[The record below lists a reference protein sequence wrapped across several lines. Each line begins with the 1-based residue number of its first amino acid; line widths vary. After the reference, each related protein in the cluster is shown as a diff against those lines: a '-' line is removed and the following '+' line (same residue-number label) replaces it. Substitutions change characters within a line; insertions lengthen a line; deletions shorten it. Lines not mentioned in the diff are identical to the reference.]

1 MSMKTRA
8 GRTVP
13 PLRRL
18 LEQRDYFAAR
28 ATSLASEATS
38 LTNHVA
44 SLTDEVASL
53 ASEAASLTN
62 QVASL
67 TDEVA
72 SLTEQVE
79 SLTDEVGPMRE
90 LAWPPGHYYSPFPS
104 LDEVRRRRKQIFDR
118 EDQLLEVDVADAAQR
133 ELVRTLAPFAIEA
146 TFPEVAS
153 EDYRYYFENDFFGY
167 GDAIALHSMLRW
179 LQPKR
184 IIEIG
189 SGHSS
194 ALILDTNERN
204 LNGEM
209 HCTFIEPYPDRLN
222 SLLRCGDRANAEII
236 ASPLQDVPMD
246 VIGSLEA
253 GDVLFVDS
261 SHVSRVGSDVN
272 LLMFEVLPRLPAG
285 VLVHFH
291 DIFYPF
297 DYPEHW
303 VLEGR
308 GWNEAYIL
316 RAYLQANAGYRIRL
330 WNHYLA
336 TFHRLEVAQQWPM
349 WDRNPGGSIWLER
362 L

>member
-1 MSMKTRA
+1 MSMKSRA
-8 GRTVP
+8 GRRLP

-18 LEQRDYFAAR
+18 LEQRDGLAA
-28 ATSLASEATS
+28 
-38 LTNHVA
+38 
-44 SLTDEVASL
+44 EVASL
-53 ASEAASLTN
+53 N
-62 QVASL
+62 G
-67 TDEVA
+67 EVA
-72 SLTEQVE
+72 SLNGEVG
-79 SLTDEVGPMRE
+79 SLTSEVASLNGEVGSLTSEVASLNGEVGSLTSEVASLNGEVAPMRE
-90 LAWPPGHYYSPFPS
+90 LPWPPGHYYSPLPS
-104 LDEVRRRRKQIFDR
+104 LDAVRQRRKQIFDR
-118 EDQLLEVDVADAAQR
+118 DDDLLEVDVADKAQR
-133 ELVRTLAPFAIEA
+133 ELVRTLAPFANEA

-153 EDYRYYFENDFFGY
+153 EGYRYYFQNDFFGH
-167 GDAIALHSMLRW
+167 GDAVALHSILRW
-179 LQPKR
+179 LRPKR

-209 HCTFIEPYPDRLN
+209 LCTFIEPYPERLN
-222 SLLRCGDRANAEII
+222 SLLRCGDRTRAEII
-236 ASPLQDVPMD
+236 ASPLQDVTKD

-253 GDVLFVDS
+253 GDVLFIDS
-261 SHVSRVGSDVN
+261 SHVSKVGSDVN
-272 LLMFEVLPRLPAG
+272 LLIFEVLPRLPAG

-297 DYPEHW
+297 DYPEPW

-316 RAYLQANAGYRIRL
+316 RSYLQANAGYRIRL

-336 TFHRLEVAQQWPM
+336 TFHRPEVAQQWPK

-362 L
+362 V

>member
-1 MSMKTRA
+1 MSIKSRA
-8 GRTVP
+8 GRSLP
-13 PLRRL
+13 PIRRV
-18 LEQRDYFAAR
+18 LEQRDHLAA
-28 ATSLASEATS
+28 
-38 LTNHVA
+38 
-44 SLTDEVASL
+44 EVA
-53 ASEAASLTN
+53 A
-62 QVASL
+62 L

-72 SLTEQVE
+72 SLTGEAAALTGEVAALTGEVAALTDEVGSLTVE
-79 SLTDEVGPMRE
+79 VGSLTDEVGPLRE
-90 LAWPPGHYYSPFPS
+90 LPWPPGHYYSPFPS
-104 LDEVRRRRKQIFDR
+104 LDEVRQRRKQIFDR
-118 EDQLLEVDVADAAQR
+118 DDDLLEVDVADTAQR
-133 ELVRTLAPFAIEA
+133 QLVRTLAPFANEA

-153 EDYRYYFENDFFGY
+153 EGYRYYFENDFFGH
-167 GDAIALHSMLRW
+167 GDAIALHSVLRW
-179 LQPKR
+179 LRPKR

-209 HCTFIEPYPDRLN
+209 HCTFIEPYPDRLK
-222 SLLRCGDRANAEII
+222 SLLRFGDQSHADIV
-236 ASPLQDVPMD
+236 ASPLQDVTKD
-246 VIGSLEA
+246 VIGNLEE

-261 SHVSRVGSDVN
+261 SHVSKVGSDVN
-272 LLMFEVLPRLPAG
+272 LLIFEVLPRLPAG
-285 VLVHFH
+285 VFVHFH

-297 DYPEHW
+297 DYPEPW

-316 RAYLQANAGYRIRL
+316 RSYLQANAGYRIRL

-336 TFHRLEVAQQWPM
+336 TFHRSEVAQQWPM